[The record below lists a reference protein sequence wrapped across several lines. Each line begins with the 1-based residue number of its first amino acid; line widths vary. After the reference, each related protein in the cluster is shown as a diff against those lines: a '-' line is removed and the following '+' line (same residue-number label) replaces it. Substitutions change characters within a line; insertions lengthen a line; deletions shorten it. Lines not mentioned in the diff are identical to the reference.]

1 VAHVATDA
9 KEILR
14 PRGRRA
20 RAHGSACTCSSRTQ
34 EASQVA
40 KCACEGVLGLTMN
53 MVDGGG
59 RTKGPAAATCGRET
73 HIARAVRTG
82 VGRNWRRAAQR
93 TAHTTELTVPRQEKC
108 FLHVNT
114 HRSFITLVSLQV
126 QGEGARRAREL
137 GWAAPQDMYELRCI
151 RRGLCKSTWAREHMA
166 RRGALPPLLFCRACG
181 GANAR
186 EKRQRGRGGLRG
198 GRRCTG
204 LAILGHGPAARSERA
219 CAGVIWLPRTLPR
232 DSEKNIG
239 VDLCV
244 HRRLCRSRC

>member
-1 VAHVATDA
+1 VIPRLYLSPTRVLLTLHHCSTRMALTSSRCCTGA
-9 KEILR
+9 R
-14 PRGRRA
+14 RGRTTCPRA
-20 RAHGSACTCSSRTQ
+20 RAAP
-34 EASQVA
+34 
-40 KCACEGVLGLTMN
+40 LGM
-53 MVDGGG
+53 
-59 RTKGPAAATCGRET
+59 
-73 HIARAVRTG
+73 H
-82 VGRNWRRAAQR
+82 
-93 TAHTTELTVPRQEKC
+93 
-108 FLHVNT
+108 
-114 HRSFITLVSLQV
+114 
-126 QGEGARRAREL
+126 
-137 GWAAPQDMYELRCI
+137 ELRCI

-219 CAGVIWLPRTLPR
+219 CGGVIWLPRTLPR

-244 HRRLCRSRC
+244 HRRLCSTASTPTSPGPQLRPSPFHRTEAVFL